1 MKRTKNKM
9 YHFMIFFISQMVSE
23 LGTSMTGFATVIWMY
38 SNSGQVM
45 SASLLA
51 ICSTVPYLVVSLFGG
66 AVADKMNKKKIM
78 LICDSIAATGS
89 VILLSCYILGC
100 LQLWV
105 LCLVNVI
112 NGFMNA
118 FQNPASQVTVTLLV
132 DQKDYARIGGIQS
145 TMGALVGI
153 FQPVLATTLLN
164 TLGLQWILIIDL
176 STFLVAFLVLLFVV
190 EIPDGI
196 SSGKQTSISEIWDG
210 LKEGIN
216 FVAGNRS
223 ILMLLVMYC
232 ILEFTGAI
240 SFDGM
245 CTPLLLARTNNNETI
260 VGIVSSFMAI
270 GCIVASVLL
279 SILKQP
285 HKKLP
290 VMYFGSY
297 LCLLGITLFG
307 MGRNLVWWCIV
318 VFIGCFGSPIYHTYQ
333 TIIIREKV
341 DTTMQGRV
349 FSLQGMITQ
358 ALTPLGFLMG
368 GMLAD
373 YIFEPFMKKMPL
385 HKNMI
390 TFLVGRQSGSG
401 IGLIFVIAGVTGIVA
416 LTIMKC
422 NPAIKQL
429 DQL

>member
-1 MKRTKNKM
+1 M
-9 YHFMIFFISQMVSE
+9 
-23 LGTSMTGFATVIWMY
+23 
-38 SNSGQVM
+38 
-45 SASLLA
+45 
-51 ICSTVPYLVVSLFGG
+51 
-66 AVADKMNKKKIM
+66 
-78 LICDSIAATGS
+78 
-89 VILLSCYILGC
+89 
-100 LQLWV
+100 
-105 LCLVNVI
+105 
-112 NGFMNA
+112 
-118 FQNPASQVTVTLLV
+118 
-132 DQKDYARIGGIQS
+132 
-145 TMGALVGI
+145 
-153 FQPVLATTLLN
+153 
-164 TLGLQWILIIDL
+164 
-176 STFLVAFLVLLFVV
+176 
-190 EIPDGI
+190 EIPDEI

-216 FVAGNRS
+216 FIAGNRS

-333 TIIIREKV
+333 TIITV
-341 DTTMQGRV
+341 SYTHLTLPTN
-349 FSLQGMITQ
+349 SL
-358 ALTPLGFLMG
+358 
-368 GMLAD
+368 
-373 YIFEPFMKKMPL
+373 
-385 HKNMI
+385 
-390 TFLVGRQSGSG
+390 V
-401 IGLIFVIAGVTGIVA
+401 
-416 LTIMKC
+416 
-422 NPAIKQL
+422 
-429 DQL
+429 